1 MFFYYQVEIDRRDY
15 ARKLVHVLNNFSFR
29 SLGKGR
35 IRARLEKPEH
45 LAPLCKIKVSGLAT
59 DGVGMDQQTLY
70 TIFVDDFKAR
80 GVEDVSIKDENVGF
94 VLFDTPQLA
103 RKALEHDGK
112 YALQLNAVK
121 PRRIPTENVERTDGQ
136 RIGGVVSSWGRGFG
150 MITPDDGGEDVF
162 VHHSSIEDGRDLAE
176 DSRVEFTLCYND
188 DRWRAERLT
197 GGITKGLLHV

>member
-1 MFFYYQVEIDRRDY
+1 M
-15 ARKLVHVLNNFSFR
+15 HVLNNFSFR

-176 DSRVEFTLCYND
+176 DSRVEFTLYYNAD
-188 DRWRAERLT
+188 KEMWRAERLT